1 MAPKLRLGEFLQCLI
16 SLRTIKTRYCLRIS
30 TNPKLRRNLS
40 GWTNPKNSLIALT
53 RNPFSSYY
61 IFRGPSG
68 IGKTTFAFAMAE
80 EIGADVHHIPSKY
93 CTEAELERNYSA
105 CFYMPSQGK
114 RCHMII
120 IDEADLMTKASRDC
134 LLSMMDGTRPAPNT
148 IIVMTSNDVEKFEDR
163 FISRCQSYN
172 FSSQATQKDS
182 AALLARV
189 WAIEAPEGVEA
200 PNFARIVK
208 DASSNIRM
216 ALNALQQ
223 ELTLVKV

>member
-1 MAPKLRLGEFLQCLI
+1 MFDFTADNQDSLLLTDIYKPKSTAEFVGLE
-16 SLRTIKTRYCLRIS
+16 K
-30 TNPKLRRNLS
+30 PKKLA
-40 GWTNPKNSLIALT
+40 IALAK
-53 RNPFSSYY
+53 RPFSSYY

-80 EIGADVHHIPSKY
+80 EIGADVHHIASKY
-93 CTEAELERNYSA
+93 CTESELERNYSA

-120 IDEADLMTKASRDC
+120 IDD
-134 LLSMMDGTRPAPNT
+134 
-148 IIVMTSNDVEKFEDR
+148 IEKFEDR

-189 WAIEAPEGVEA
+189 WKAEAPEGAEA

-223 ELTLVKV
+223 ELTLVKD

>member
-1 MAPKLRLGEFLQCLI
+1 MFTESLNTSESLLLTDIYKPQSTADFVGLEKPKRLAA
-16 SLRTIKTRYCLRIS
+16 
-30 TNPKLRRNLS
+30 
-40 GWTNPKNSLIALT
+40 ALAKK
-53 RNPFSSYY
+53 PFSSYY

-93 CTEAELERNYSA
+93 CTEAELERHYSA
-105 CFYMPSQGK
+105 CFYMPSAGK

-134 LLSMMDGTRPAPNT
+134 LLSMMDGTRPAPDT

-172 FSSQATQKDS
+172 FSSQATQKDA

-189 WAIEAPEGVEA
+189 WECEAPAGVEA

-208 DASSNIRM
+208 DCKSNIRM
-216 ALNALQQ
+216 ALNELQQ
-223 ELTLVKV
+223 ELTCAV

>member
-1 MAPKLRLGEFLQCLI
+1 MFYFAPDTQDSLLLTDIYKPKTTAEFVGLEKPKRLA
-16 SLRTIKTRYCLRIS
+16 
-30 TNPKLRRNLS
+30 
-40 GWTNPKNSLIALT
+40 IALAKK
-53 RNPFSSYY
+53 PFSSYY

-93 CTEAELERNYSA
+93 CTEAELERHYSA

-189 WAIEAPEGVEA
+189 WKAEAPEGADA

-208 DASSNIRM
+208 DANSNIRM

-223 ELTLVKV
+223 ELTLVSV

>member
-1 MAPKLRLGEFLQCLI
+1 MFNTIPDTKDSLLLTDIYKPK
-16 SLRTIKTRYCLRIS
+16 RTADFVGLEK
-30 TNPKLRRNLS
+30 PKKL
-40 GWTNPKNSLIALT
+40 ALALAKK
-53 RNPFSSYY
+53 PFSSYY

-80 EIGADVHHIPSKY
+80 EIGAEVHHIPSKF
-93 CTEAELERNYSA
+93 CTEAELERTHSE

-114 RCHMII
+114 RFHMII

-134 LLSMMDGTRPAPNT
+134 LLSMMDGTRPAPDT

-189 WAIEAPEGVEA
+189 WAAEAPKDAIA

-223 ELTLVKV
+223 ELTLVS